1 MRNGPF
7 VSSVFRRSEENDLP
21 AVEPVAHLLLVFETE
36 KHRRTHD
43 EIGERSERGQTE
55 RHLPA
60 DE

>member
-1 MRNGPF
+1 MRNSPF

-21 AVEPVAHLLLVFETE
+21 AVEPVAHLLLLFEIE

-43 EIGERSERGQTE
+43 EIGERSVRGQTE
-55 RHLPA
+55 RPLPA